1 MKERPLFRKSF
12 FLLGLVLLLGCG
24 NQRKVLVH
32 QPPKSPPPPPKAALD
47 IPETKPTPT
56 ESKRLALLRLEMVE
70 RRLREATELFEEGH
84 QLFSA
89 GQLEAGRNRLRKAL
103 DRLKDESHYSTPPE
117 LEAGYF
123 ALLSQIQD
131 LELEFLTESPEASF
145 GDEPSA
151 IDQLAHINL
160 FTIKVDP
167 ALRELAHE
175 DLLDSRFDIPVV
187 LNEHVLKFLRYYRT
201 RGRSVMAEGL
211 KRSGRYLGLFRK
223 IFREEGVPLD
233 LIYMAHVE
241 SLYKPRA
248 LSRAQAKG
256 IWQFIRGTGKI
267 YGLKQTW
274 WIDERSDIL
283 KSTVAAAR
291 HLRDLHDRFQDWY
304 LALAAYNAGA
314 GRVDRVLKRYGAM
327 DYWRMVKRRLL
338 PRETRN
344 YVPSIL
350 ASMIIFEDPEKYGF
364 HVDRDPEIEFE
375 ILPIEH
381 QVDLEVAAELINV
394 PTSLLM
400 QYNPELRRGV
410 TPFNYPSYMM
420 KVPVG
425 MAKPLQAGLA
435 KVPPEKRIRVRHH
448 KVESGQTLSLIA
460 SRYGTSIRA
469 IADANRIRN
478 IHRLRLGQDLIIPM
492 RGGRLNRGRMAVK
505 GSGAAGE
512 HIVNRGE
519 TLGKI
524 ARIYGVRLRD
534 LLRWNNLR
542 SKELIYP
549 GQAIKVKPQAKVAQK
564 SSLETGQGGQ

>member
-1 MKERPLFRKSF
+1 MF
-12 FLLGLVLLLGCG
+12 LLGCG

-32 QPPKSPPPPPKAALD
+32 QPTEAPPPPPAAVAAT
-47 IPETKPTPT
+47 PEAKPGPT
-56 ESKRLALLRLEMVE
+56 EAERQELLRREMVGKRLQ
-70 RRLREATELFEEGH
+70 EADQLFEQGK
-84 QLFSA
+84 QLF
-89 GQLEAGRNRLRKAL
+89 GTGKVEAGRSYLRRAL
-103 DRLKDESHYSTPPE
+103 DHLKDDSQSRSSSE

-123 ALLSQIQD
+123 ALLSQVQE
-131 LELEFLTESPEASF
+131 LELEFLAESPEASF
-145 GDEPSA
+145 DDQPSA

-175 DLLDSRFDIPVV
+175 DLLDSRFDIPIV
-187 LNEHVLKFLRYYRT
+187 LNERVLKFLRYYRT
-201 RGRSVMAEGL
+201 RGRKIMTEGL
-211 KRSGRYLGLFRK
+211 KRSGKYLGLFRK

-233 LIYMAHVE
+233 LIYVAHVE

-248 LSRAQAKG
+248 LSRARAKG
-256 IWQFIRGTGKI
+256 IWQFVRGTGRL

-283 KSTVAAAR
+283 KSTTAAAR
-291 HLRDLHDRFQDWY
+291 HLRDLYDRFQDWY

-314 GRVDRVLKRYGAM
+314 GRVQRVIGRYGQM
-327 DYWRMVKRRLL
+327 DYWKMVKRRLL

-350 ASMIIFEDPEKYGF
+350 ASMIIFKNSERYGF
-364 HVDRDPEIEFE
+364 QVDRDPEIEFE
-375 ILPIEH
+375 MLPIKE

-400 QYNPELRRGV
+400 GYNPELRRGI
-410 TPFNYPSYMM
+410 TPFDYPGYLM
-420 KVPVG
+420 KVPIG
-425 MAKPLQAGLA
+425 MARPLQAGLA
-435 KVPPEKRIRVRHH
+435 KLPPDKRIRVRHH
-448 KVESGQTLSLIA
+448 RVESGQTLSLIA
-460 SRYGTSIRA
+460 GRYGSSIQA
-469 IADANRIRN
+469 IAEVNRIRN
-478 IHRLRLGQDLIIPM
+478 IHRLRLGQDLIIPL
-492 RGGRLNRGRMAVK
+492 RGARSARGRKIRASS
-505 GSGAAGE
+505 GSAGE

-542 SKELIYP
+542 SRQVIHP
-549 GQAIKVKPQAKVAQK
+549 GQAIKVKPQAKVSQRNP
-564 SSLETGQGGQ
+564 LGQAGQ